1 MNRNST
7 TAMLASLQI
16 GMPRPLQ
23 HGSREV
29 TSGIFKTATQE
40 PLRIGR
46 LGIQGDGQGDT
57 IHHGGPDKAVCAYCD
72 GRYPF
77 WREEF
82 GLPFPNG
89 SFGENFTI
97 AGWLED
103 DLCIG
108 DIITIG
114 SVTLQVS
121 QPRQPCFKLGIRNEL
136 PTLPVRAQET
146 GYTGFYFRVLEEGE
160 TKAGDVLTVV
170 ERNGH
175 AFSIAAA
182 NDVMYRAKN
191 DRAAISKL
199 LEVGELAEAW
209 RQQLQSRLDKLKTET

>member
-7 TAMLASLQI
+7 TATLASLQI

-57 IHHGGPDKAVCAYCD
+57 IHHGGPDKAVCAYFD

-108 DIITIG
+108 DIVTIA
-114 SVTLQVS
+114 S
-121 QPRQPCFKLGIRNEL
+121 PRLGRLVNRMRRTHECEPWTFGTGALMRNL
-136 PTLPVRAQET
+136 
-146 GYTGFYFRVLEEGE
+146 
-160 TKAGDVLTVV
+160 
-170 ERNGH
+170 
-175 AFSIAAA
+175 AA
-182 NDVMYRAKN
+182 RG
-191 DRAAISKL
+191 L
-199 LEVGELAEAW
+199 L
-209 RQQLQSRLDKLKTET
+209 S